1 MTWLL
6 IALSILAVC
15 VGLVLLVGIGLLI
28 HGIVTAP
35 VRDDWD

>member
-6 IALSILAVC
+6 IALGIA
-15 VGLVLLVGIGLLI
+15 GLVLLVGIALLI
-28 HGIVTAP
+28 HGLLTAP